1 MEKSKVHPIK
11 VTLKFGG
18 FDKEIELTLEEA
30 RELKEI
36 LNELLPDKTIPWTN
50 PIQPISIEPYPV
62 PRPWEQWQTWCDSQG
77 NCEITRKV

>member
-50 PIQPISIEPYPV
+50 PIQPILIEPYPV
-62 PRPWEQWQTWCDSQG
+62 PHPLDQWQTWCDSQG
-77 NCEITRKV
+77 NWEITRKV

>member
-50 PIQPISIEPYPV
+50 PIQPI
-62 PRPWEQWQTWCDSQG
+62 
-77 NCEITRKV
+77 NCEIISKD